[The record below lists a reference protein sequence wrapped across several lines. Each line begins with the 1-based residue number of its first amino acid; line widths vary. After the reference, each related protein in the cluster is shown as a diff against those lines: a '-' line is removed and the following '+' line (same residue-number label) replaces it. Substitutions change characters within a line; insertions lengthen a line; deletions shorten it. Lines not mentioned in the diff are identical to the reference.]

1 MKIICPKKPSRTY
14 LFKWKNGVMFSIFG
28 FGLFVVH
35 FKQGWEI
42 RFLHPFN
49 TGKAIFYGDV
59 QPYEYHEVDI
69 KDCHGNTY
77 TVITVPRED
86 K

>member
-14 LFKWKNGVMFSIFG
+14 LFKWTNGIMFSIFG

-35 FKQGWEI
+35 FEQGWEI

-49 TGKAIFYGDV
+49 TGKAMFYGDH
-59 QPYEYHEVDI
+59 YNIEVKSI
-69 KDCHGNTY
+69 GTIT
-77 TVITVPRED
+77 TVRR
-86 K
+86 